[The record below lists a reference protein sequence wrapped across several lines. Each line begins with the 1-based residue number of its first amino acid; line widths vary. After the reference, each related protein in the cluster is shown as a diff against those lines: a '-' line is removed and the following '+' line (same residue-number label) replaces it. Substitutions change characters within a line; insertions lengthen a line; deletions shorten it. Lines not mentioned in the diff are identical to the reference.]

1 MTGKSTECSNVSWDQ
16 IDARADR
23 LVAKIDSLIANIK
36 RIGENMSADL
46 LALEQKIDRLAAE
59 TQAMIIFSFDDLNTR
74 IGVLEDQD
82 RDRETAT

>member
-1 MTGKSTECSNVSWDQ
+1 VTGKSTECSNVSWDQ

>member
-36 RIGENMSADL
+36 RIGENVSADL